1 MNVKIITYFKNYIY
15 FILLTIHLC
24 NAYQRNH
31 LFYNKWVPIVPYDSY
46 IWDEGPQQIRICDN
60 DYVLWKH
67 NDKISLQQNS
77 CPHRCAPLSEGYIT
91 PQGNLACSYHGW
103 SFNNNGTLMNI
114 PQIPISKCPSNK
126 KLNLPSYDIK
136 IVDNIVWAFIT
147 NIEDVE
153 HVKEIKDVNNN
164 LQNYTINITAN
175 YNENLHHNPNK
186 KHNTFMRELPYDY
199 YILLENFFDPSH
211 IPFAHHKLQSER
223 SAGSPVNSTIT
234 ETSNS
239 IKVDFSDFSYKDPKT
254 KTYIQRNGSIEF
266 QPPYYYKLTNEDSDS
281 YIKALHIYCIPISQQ
296 KCRVLLQYE
305 FDETS
310 IIYQIYQQLPV
321 WLRHYLTN
329 VFFDSDTLLLA
340 KQEENIRN
348 QFNSNKTK
356 LNNNYQ
362 LDNHPF
368 YKMPASSDIP
378 ITRLR
383 RFIKPYMKSQIK
395 HNKLEH
401 DSREQILDR
410 FEQHVKTCK
419 HCKQA
424 LTNITFMK
432 KYGTSFYF
440 ALYFIIDDPII
451 ACFAIFNYLLM
462 DYFKNIF
469 LFQDYRHF
477 DLDD

>member
-1 MNVKIITYFKNYIY
+1 MNIYVKKY
-15 FILLTIHLC
+15 FIKYIPLIFVGTQFC
-24 NAYQRNH
+24 NAYQRNP
-31 LFYNKWVPIVPYDSY
+31 LFYNKWVPVVPYDSY

-77 CPHRCAPLSEGYIT
+77 CTHRCAPLSEGYIT
-91 PQGNLACSYHGW
+91 PAGNLACSYHGW
-103 SFNNNGTLMNI
+103 SFDNNGTLINI
-114 PQIPISKCPSNK
+114 PQMSKCPSNK
-126 KLNLPSYDIK
+126 NLNIASYDTK

-147 NIEDVE
+147 KIEDVE
-153 HVKEIKDVNNN
+153 EIKDVKSK
-164 LQNYTINITAN
+164 LQNHTIDIIAS

-186 KHNTFMRELPYDY
+186 NHNTFMRELPYDY

-211 IPFAHHKLQSER
+211 IPYAHHKLQSER
-223 SAGSPVNSTIT
+223 EAGSPINSTIT
-234 ETSNS
+234 ETNKS
-239 IKVDFSDFSYKDPKT
+239 IKVDFSDFSYKDTKT

-266 QPPYYYKLTNEDSDS
+266 QPPYYYKLMNEDSNS
-281 YIKALHIYCIPISQQ
+281 YIKGLHIYCVPISESE
-296 KCRVLLQYE
+296 CRVLVQYE

-310 IIYQIYQQLPV
+310 RVYQIYQLFPV
-321 WLRHYLTN
+321 WLKHYFTN

-348 QFNSNKTK
+348 QINSGKTK
-356 LNNNYQ
+356 FKKNFQ
-362 LDNHPF
+362 LDNQPF

-383 RFIKPYMKSQIK
+383 RFIKPYMKSHTT
-395 HNKLEH
+395 HNKLQHE
-401 DSREQILDR
+401 SREQILDR
-410 FEQHVKTCK
+410 FKQHVKTCK

-424 LTNITFMK
+424 LTNTKFMK
-432 KYGTSFYF
+432 KYGTSFIF

-451 ACFAIFNYLLM
+451 ATFAIIHYLILDM
-462 DYFKNIF
+462 LQHIF

-477 DLDD
+477 DLED